1 MTPWHILT
9 SEYPPDVGGVSDYTR
24 QVAEGLANAGEEVH
38 VWCPRPA
45 AGRGTRAV
53 RVHAVLGNIR
63 PSDLRR
69 AGDQLDEFTAPRRLL
84 VQWVPHGFGYHSMNV
99 WFCLW
104 LLRRSMSGDLV
115 ELMVHE
121 AYSDF
126 RRGPIRHLVMACVQ
140 RVMTVL
146 LLLTASR
153 VWIAT
158 PAWERRLRA
167 YALGRNVSI
176 TWLPVPGCVSPD
188 DGALSDIVRK
198 RYATEGTTLIGHFG
212 SFGRDVTSL
221 LDAWL
226 PAVMAHAVQPSL
238 LLFGSGSDA
247 YRDRLLDQHP
257 EWATRIHSAGYVP
270 RSLLAEH
277 IAACDLFVQPYPDGI
292 TARRTTT
299 MACLSQGRPVVTTGG
314 PSTEAFWSN
323 TGAVALADVHDPD
336 RGVAAVAALMEDP
349 QRRQALGAQGRALY
363 LRAFDVSHV
372 VGTLKAA

>member
-1 MTPWHILT
+1 VTPWHILT

-146 LLLTASR
+146 LL
-153 VWIAT
+153 
-158 PAWERRLRA
+158 
-167 YALGRNVSI
+167 
-176 TWLPVPGCVSPD
+176 
-188 DGALSDIVRK
+188 
-198 RYATEGTTLIGHFG
+198 
-212 SFGRDVTSL
+212 
-221 LDAWL
+221 
-226 PAVMAHAVQPSL
+226 
-238 LLFGSGSDA
+238 FGSGSDA